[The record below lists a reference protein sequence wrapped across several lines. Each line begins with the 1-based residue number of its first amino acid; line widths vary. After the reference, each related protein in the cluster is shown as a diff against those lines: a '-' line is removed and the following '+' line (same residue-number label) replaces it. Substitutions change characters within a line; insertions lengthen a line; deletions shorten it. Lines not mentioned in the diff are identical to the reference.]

1 LINLKNKVLSK
12 NKNFLMRSLVLLS
25 KYTKDLKFN
34 KNIKMVM
41 AENDDMALSEH
52 IEEFSQRLVFC
63 VVILIISTIFCFADV
78 KEIVRLFQAPAV
90 GVKFLQFSPGEYF
103 FASVKIAA
111 FCGILISS
119 PIVLYQL
126 LLYLIPGLT
135 KKEREIVLPASLG
148 SGVLFI
154 LGLLF
159 SYFFL
164 VPAALRFFIAYGS
177 EVVEPFWSF
186 DQYFDFIAVLLF
198 ATGLAFQVPAVQVV
212 LGLLEIVTGK
222 RMLAA
227 WKYVI
232 VICTIVAAVIT
243 PSTDPVTQILLSTA
257 LLSLYLAGSGFV
269 ILVKKEN
276 LEFK

>member
-1 LINLKNKVLSK
+1 MNVLINS
-12 NKNFLMRSLVLLS
+12 NFGQVSEKRCLLNM
-25 KYTKDLKFN
+25 T
-34 KNIKMVM
+34 I
-41 AENDDMALSEH
+41 AEDDEMALSEH
-52 IEEFSQRLVFC
+52 IEEFSQRVVFC
-63 VVILIISTIFCFADV
+63 VLLLVLATLFCFTDV
-78 KEIVRLFQAPAV
+78 KEIVRIFQAPAV
-90 GVKFLQFSPGEYF
+90 GVKFLQFAPGEYF

-111 FCGILISS
+111 FCGILFSS

-135 KKEREIVLPASLG
+135 KKERDIVLPVSLG
-148 SGVLFI
+148 SGILFVV
-154 LGLLF
+154 GLAF

-164 VPAALRFFIAYGS
+164 VPAALRFFISYGA

-212 LGLLEIVTGK
+212 LGLLGIVTGEQ
-222 RMLAA
+222 MLGA

-243 PSTDPVTQILLSTA
+243 PSTDPITQILLSTA
-257 LLSLYLAGSGFV
+257 LLSLYLGGSGFV
-269 ILVKKEN
+269 ILLKK
-276 LEFK
+276 